1 MAAGCC
7 ILSEKSNNRNKRRQA
22 VIFRLPFFK
31 RKKCVPVKYGSKII
45 KKSAISYK
53 TTPLLCVKVYQN
65 VCKCRP
71 CPSSGSF
78 SRYLCVP
85 YGIGG
90 GWDFGYEE
98 AGGRTIMLQ
107 EQEQRHIYYDRD
119 LDIEAYNLSGI
130 VQKFPNHFHEYYVI
144 GFVEG
149 GKRHLWCKGRE
160 YDVSEGDLL
169 LFNPRDNHYCAPI
182 NGEILDYRAVNVNP
196 EVMERSVKEITGE
209 AYMPYFTETVVYKS
223 DITQSVR
230 DLYRAILDHAPRLE
244 KEETLF
250 FLIEQ
255 ILQEYASDFEKADI
269 LQPNPQIRNLCSYM
283 ETHYAENLTL
293 DDLLAMTDFGKSY
306 LLRSF
311 TKQTGVSPYRYLQTI
326 RLDKAKKLLEQGIA
340 PIDAAGMA
348 GFADQSHFTH
358 FFKDFIG
365 LTPKQYQRIFQNKK
379 EQAETDNDKE

>member
-1 MAAGCC
+1 MLKYSVKG
-7 ILSEKSNNRNKRRQA
+7 LQVTEKR
-22 VIFRLPFFK
+22 
-31 RKKCVPVKYGSKII
+31 
-45 KKSAISYK
+45 SA
-53 TTPLLCVKVYQN
+53 
-65 VCKCRP
+65 
-71 CPSSGSF
+71 
-78 SRYLCVP
+78 
-85 YGIGG
+85 
-90 GWDFGYEE
+90 
-98 AGGRTIMLQ
+98 MLQ

-149 GKRHLWCKGRE
+149 GKRHLWCKGKE

-169 LFNPRDNHYCAPI
+169 LFNPRDNHYCGPI
-182 NGEILDYRAVNVNP
+182 NGEILDYRAVNINP
-196 EVMERSVKEITGE
+196 EVMERTVGEITGKP
-209 AYMPYFTETVVYKS
+209 YMPYFTETVVYKS

-230 DLYRAILDHAPRLE
+230 DLYLAILEHAPKLE

-255 ILQEYASDFEKADI
+255 ILREYASDFESAYI
-269 LQPNPQIRNLCSYM
+269 LQPNPRIKTLCTYI
-283 ETHYAENLTL
+283 EEHYAENLTL

-326 RLDKAKKLLEQGIA
+326 RLDKARKFLEQGIA

-358 FFKDFIG
+358 FFKEFIG
-365 LTPKQYQRIFQNKK
+365 LTPKQYQRIFQNNT
-379 EQAETDNDKE
+379 EQAETDDDEK